1 MPDVA
6 PGLSAEREAH
16 RGDEGDRP
24 GAFHSSEA
32 VPLASKHDNAW
43 ATDERT
49 SPSNDSS
56 LVEHSTA
63 VEGASEPLSRDDL
76 SLAPAGASLPASD
89 GDDSIYGLETDPV
102 DSQLDLARAYI
113 DMGDDETARPVL
125 AQVIEQG
132 SLTQQAEARA
142 LLDRLDVP

>member
-6 PGLSAEREAH
+6 PGLSAEREVY

-32 VPLASKHDNAW
+32 MPLSSKHDSAR

-49 SPSNDSS
+49 SPGNGSS
-56 LVEHSTA
+56 LVEHSTSA
-63 VEGASEPLSRDDL
+63 EGASEPLSRDDL
-76 SLAPAGASLPASD
+76 SLAPAGALLAASD

>member
-1 MPDVA
+1 M
-6 PGLSAEREAH
+6 
-16 RGDEGDRP
+16 
-24 GAFHSSEA
+24 
-32 VPLASKHDNAW
+32 PLASNHDSAW

-49 SPSNDSS
+49 SPGNDSL
-56 LVEHSTA
+56 LVGQSTT
-63 VEGASEPLSRDDL
+63 VGGASEPLSRDDL
-76 SLAPAGASLPASD
+76 SLAPAGALLPASD
-89 GDDSIYGLETDPV
+89 GDDSIYGEETDPV

-132 SLTQQAEARA
+132 SLTQQAEARV